1 MPSERQFV
9 DKQLADYGKVMYEVF
24 KYQIAL
30 HRWHRSAQG
39 RQLTEGEER
48 MRMTTVQIVARI
60 KQKLQPD
67 DWARMKAFSQY
78 LYTTADLGA
87 SEDRIISDFRPLEKL
102 RN

>member
-1 MPSERQFV
+1 MPSDRQFV

-30 HRWHRSAQG
+30 HRWHKTKQQRE
-39 RQLTEGEER
+39 LIPDEER
-48 MRMTTVQIVARI
+48 ARTTTVQIVARI

-102 RN
+102 RL